1 MSGVVLFRVGVML
14 YFSIETHTFS
24 LYLYSMLK
32 NLLIKN
38 YALIEEISV
47 EFSSGLTIITGETGA
62 GKSILID
69 ALGLLLGERASTEMI
84 RTGAEKAI
92 VEGLFTIKGN
102 VLVEE
107 ILRANEND
115 AADELIVRREVTSK
129 GQSRCFV
136 NDSPVSVSLLK
147 EIGDALVDLHGQHE
161 HQSLLHPET
170 HIEFLD
176 SFGGYDKEID
186 SYHRSYRSLAE
197 MTSKKR
203 ELQEQEQQLKA
214 KKSLYEFQ
222 IKEIDVVNPQSG
234 EEEHLESEL
243 KILEN
248 TEKLSELTNSIHHL
262 LYESENSVRDS
273 LVKARKMVEQ
283 LAEID
288 QSFAESVDDARS
300 AEVIVDEL
308 SKQVQSY
315 ASRIEFNPERLEEIR
330 ERLGALSMLKK
341 KYGGTIDLLIEFRKK
356 IGAEFTFAENFEGEI
371 AKLDKEIESLRKDS
385 GEKANVITAKRKES
399 SKKLEKA
406 ILTSIAE
413 LGIPKA
419 QFVTT
424 ILQRKA
430 EPTANI
436 LTVKIGTQLFEAT
449 ASGVDQVEF
458 FISTNVGEDPK
469 PLVKVASGGEV
480 SRIMLA
486 LKSALASSDKT
497 PLLIFDEIDTGVSG
511 RIGQSV
517 GLSLKKLSVHHQ
529 VVAITHLPQIA
540 GLADA
545 HFAVEKT
552 EANKKTTTQLRK
564 LSTDERVREV
574 AKLMSGTEIT
584 EAGLKSARELMGMK

>member
-1 MSGVVLFRVGVML
+1 
-14 YFSIETHTFS
+14 
-24 LYLYSMLK
+24 MLK

-38 YALIEEISV
+38 YALIEEITV

-92 VEGLFTIKGN
+92 VEGLFVVNGN
-102 VLVEE
+102 ARVAE
-107 ILRANEND
+107 ILRASEND
-115 AADELIVRREVTSK
+115 ITEELIIRRELTNK

-161 HQSLLHPET
+161 HQSLLRPET
-170 HIEFLD
+170 HIDFLD
-176 SFGGYDKEID
+176 SFGGYEEEIE
-186 SYHRSYRSLAE
+186 SYQKLYRSLAE
-197 MTSKKR
+197 LTSKKR
-203 ELQEQEQQLKA
+203 ELQEQESQLKA

-222 IKEIDVVNPQSG
+222 IKEIDAVNPQSG

-248 TEKLSELTNSIHHL
+248 TEKLSELTNGIHQL
-262 LYESENSVRDS
+262 LYEAENSVRDN

-288 QSFAESVDDARS
+288 SSFAESVNDARS

-308 SKQVQSY
+308 SKQVQNYS
-315 ASRIEFNPERLEEIR
+315 SKIEFNPERLEEIR
-330 ERLGALSMLKK
+330 ERLGALSLLKK

-356 IGAEFTFAENFEGEI
+356 IGDEFKFAENFEGEI
-371 AKLDKEIESLRKDS
+371 AKLEKEIESLRKEC
-385 GEKANVITAKRKES
+385 GEKAKLLTQQRKETA
-399 SKKLEKA
+399 KKLEKA
-406 ILTSIAE
+406 ILNALGD

-419 QFVTT
+419 QFITT
-424 ILQRKA
+424 IQQR
-430 EPTANI
+430 TIDSSANM
-436 LTVKIGTQLFEAT
+436 LSVKVNNQLFEAT
-449 ASGVDQVEF
+449 ATGIDHVEF

-486 LKSALASSDKT
+486 LKGALANSDKT

-517 GLSLKKLSVHHQ
+517 GLSLKKLSTHHQ
-529 VVAITHLPQIA
+529 VIAITHLPQIA
-540 GLADA
+540 GLADT
-545 HFAVEKT
+545 HFAVEKI
-552 EANKKTTTQLRK
+552 EANKKTSTQLRK
-564 LSTDERVREV
+564 LETEERVREV
-574 AKLMSGTEIT
+574 AKLMSGSEVT
-584 EAGLKSARELMGMK
+584 EAGLKSAKELMGIK

>member
-1 MSGVVLFRVGVML
+1 
-14 YFSIETHTFS
+14 
-24 LYLYSMLK
+24 MLK

-69 ALGLLLGERASTEMI
+69 ALGLLLGDRASTEMI
-84 RTGAEKAI
+84 RTGAEKSV
-92 VEGLFTIKGN
+92 VEGIFDSKGN
-102 VLVEE
+102 ERVAE
-107 ILRANEND
+107 ILHANENE
-115 AADELIVRREVTSK
+115 ATEELIIRRELTSK

-176 SFGGYDKEID
+176 DFGGYDKEIGA
-186 SYHRSYRSLAE
+186 YRTVYRRLAE
-197 MTSKKR
+197 LTSKKR
-203 ELQEQEQQLKA
+203 ELQDQEQQLKA
-214 KKSLYEFQ
+214 KKSLFEFQ
-222 IKEIDVVNPQSG
+222 IKEIDAVNPQSG
-234 EEEHLESEL
+234 EEEHLEAEL
-243 KILEN
+243 KIQEN
-248 TEKLSELTNSIHHL
+248 TEKLSELTNGIHQL
-262 LYESENSVRDS
+262 LYEAENSVRDS

-288 QSFAESVDDARS
+288 SSFAESVTDARS
-300 AEVIVDEL
+300 AEVVVDEL

-356 IGAEFTFAENFEGEI
+356 IGDEFKFAENFEGEI
-371 AKLDKEIESLRKDS
+371 AKLEKEIEEKRKDS
-385 GEKANVITAKRKES
+385 GEKAGIITTKRKES
-399 SKKLEKA
+399 SRKLEKA
-406 ILTSIAE
+406 ILSSLGE

-419 QFVTT
+419 QFVTF
-424 ILQRKA
+424 IQQR
-430 EPTANI
+430 PVDP
-436 LTVKIGTQLFEAT
+436 LTHSLAVKIGNQLYEA
-449 ASGVDQVEF
+449 APNGIDQVEF
-458 FISTNVGEDPK
+458 FLSTNVGEDPK
-469 PLVKVASGGEV
+469 PLAKVASGGEV

-486 LKSALASSDKT
+486 LKGALASSDKT

-517 GLSLKKLSVHHQ
+517 GMSLKKLSTHHQ
-529 VVAITHLPQIA
+529 VIAITHLPQIA
-540 GLADA
+540 GLADT

-552 EANKKTTTQLRK
+552 ETNNKTSTRLRK
-564 LSTDERVREV
+564 LETDERVREV
-574 AKLMSGTEIT
+574 AKLMSGSEVT
-584 EAGLKSARELMGMK
+584 EAGMKSARELMGIK

>member
-1 MSGVVLFRVGVML
+1 
-14 YFSIETHTFS
+14 
-24 LYLYSMLK
+24 MLK
-32 NLLIKN
+32 SLLIKN

-47 EFSSGLTIITGETGA
+47 DFSSGLTIITGETGA

-69 ALGLLLGERASTEMI
+69 ALGLLLGERASTDMI
-84 RTGAEKAI
+84 RTGADKAI
-92 VEGLFTIKGN
+92 VEGVFN
-102 VLVEE
+102 VQTNSRVAG
-107 ILRANEND
+107 ILRASENEI
-115 AADELIVRREVTSK
+115 ADELIVRRELTAK

-176 SFGGYDKEID
+176 DFGGYEKEIAE
-186 SYHRSYRSLAE
+186 YQIQYRTLAE
-197 MTSKKR
+197 LTSKKR

-214 KKSLYEFQ
+214 KKSLFEFQ
-222 IKEIDVVNPQSG
+222 IKEIDAVNPQSG
-234 EEEHLESEL
+234 EEDRLESDL

-248 TEKLSELTNSIHHL
+248 TEKLSELSNGIHQL
-262 LYESENSVRDS
+262 LYEAESSVYEN

-288 QSFAESVDDARS
+288 HSFAESVKDVRS

-308 SKQVQSY
+308 SKQVQNY
-315 ASRIEFNPERLEEIR
+315 ASRIEFNPDRLEEIR
-330 ERLGALSMLKK
+330 ERLGTLSLLKK
-341 KYGGTIDLLIEFRKK
+341 KYGGTIDLLIEFRQK
-356 IGAEFTFAENFEGEI
+356 IGEEFKFAENFEEEI
-371 AKLDKEIESLRKDS
+371 AKLEKEIELLRTAC
-385 GEKANVITAKRKES
+385 GVAANAITAKRKET
-399 SKKLEKA
+399 SKKLE
-406 ILTSIAE
+406 TSILASLGD

-419 QFVTT
+419 QFVTAVQ
-424 ILQRKA
+424 QR
-430 EPTANI
+430 
-436 LTVKIGTQLFEAT
+436 TVDQTMTMLSVRIGSRLYEAT
-449 ASGVDQVEF
+449 ATGVDHVEF

-486 LKSALASSDKT
+486 LKGALAQSDKT

-511 RIGQSV
+511 RIGQAV
-517 GLSLKKLSVHHQ
+517 GMSLKKLASHHQ

-540 GLADA
+540 GLADT

-552 EANKKTTTQLRK
+552 EANKKTTTRLRK
-564 LSTDERVREV
+564 LDREERVREV
-574 AKLMSGTEIT
+574 AKLMSGIEVT
-584 EAGLKSARELMGMK
+584 EAGLKSARELMGIK

>member
-1 MSGVVLFRVGVML
+1 
-14 YFSIETHTFS
+14 
-24 LYLYSMLK
+24 MLK

-47 EFSSGLTIITGETGA
+47 DFSSGLTIITGETGA

-69 ALGLLLGERASTEMI
+69 ALGLLLGERASTDMI

-92 VEGLFTIKGN
+92 VEGLFDVASN
-102 VLVEE
+102 ERVAE
-107 ILRANEND
+107 ILKVNEND
-115 AADELIVRREVTSK
+115 PADELIVRRELTAK

-176 SFGGYDKEID
+176 DFGGYEKEINA
-186 SYHRSYRSLAE
+186 YQKSYRILVD

-203 ELQEQEQQLKA
+203 ELQDQEQQLKA
-214 KKSLYEFQ
+214 KKSLFEFQ
-222 IKEIDVVNPQSG
+222 IKEIDAVNPQSN
-234 EEEHLESEL
+234 EEDHLEAEL

-248 TEKLSELTNSIHHL
+248 TEKLNELTNGIHQL
-262 LYESENSVRDS
+262 LYEAESSVYES

-288 QSFAESVDDARS
+288 HTFAESVNDARS

-315 ASRIEFNPERLEEIR
+315 AARIEFNPDRLEDIR

-356 IGAEFTFAENFEGEI
+356 IGDEFKFAENFESEI
-371 AKLDKEIESLRKDS
+371 AKLEEEIEILRKEC
-385 GEKANVITAKRKES
+385 GTAANGITIQRKES
-399 SKKLEKA
+399 SKKLEKV
-406 ILTSIAE
+406 ILASLGE

-419 QFVTT
+419 QFVST
-424 ILQRKA
+424 ILQR
-430 EPTANI
+430 
-436 LTVKIGTQLFEAT
+436 TVDSSTNMLAVRVGSQLFETT
-449 ASGVDQVEF
+449 AKGIDHVEF
-458 FISTNVGEDPK
+458 FISTNVGEVPK

-486 LKSALASSDKT
+486 LKGALAQSDKT

-511 RIGQSV
+511 RIGQAV
-517 GLSLKKLSVHHQ
+517 GLSLKKLAAHHQ

-540 GLADA
+540 GLADT
-545 HFAVEKT
+545 HFAVEKSET
-552 EANKKTTTQLRK
+552 NKKTSTQLRLLK
-564 LSTDERVREV
+564 TEERVREV
-574 AKLMSGTEIT
+574 AKLMSGTEVT
-584 EAGLKSARELMGMK
+584 EAGLKSARELMGIK